1 MYAPI
6 VDDMGHIV
14 GRNTETVT
22 LPYGYKHIKTAG
34 QSTEAASDLFT
45 TAYSNTDTSGA
56 SETKTPVA
64 SSGSNNS
71 ANNTQ
76 DILSIN
82 PGNKWIQLKADDNT
96 NSLTIAHEVHTVN
109 RLTDSTNL
117 NDKADSYSNS
127 KDKITVQDIEFDNA
141 GHVVTNRK
149 HTYTLPY
156 SYKQFTTSQDT
167 SVSAI
172 TQNTSTTTADNTQ
185 DKVTFKMGNKWLNS
199 RVDNDLITF
208 AHETHWTS
216 DNDNVSYPGNNNT
229 NRTDVKTTT
238 SSNLNGVEDFTVES
252 YKFDNAGHVIS
263 HNTHTY
269 ELPHNYSFIDLIGT
283 TGSTNFI
290 EGTGSSG
297 SPTVLSALE
306 AKSRF
311 SMYAGNR
318 WITIKG
324 TDTNGDKVN
333 DSITFSHA
341 AAGTAV
347 NTKGDSNNRVLD
359 YGSTFNTIRAGIDE
373 AGHVSVLEQYSVKL
387 PTQSIGG
394 TGNVVTSAVHSNND
408 LAFTHAQ
415 LMELALSNSTTATTV
430 ATAPAFNG
438 STQNHTSILS
448 TDTLQAALGK
458 VPNMIQD
465 SIRDIINASDTSLDT
480 LKEIADWI
488 SKDPNNTALN
498 NYKSLVELEKDV
510 YGLNGNALKAYN
522 GTISLQDRTASLETS
537 KTNLYSMLGNVD
549 SYNPNATYPDGTTK
563 GTLEN
568 RVNWAETQI
577 NRYVTDDLKNKVDAA
592 WDLLQT
598 VQQTTGNIQNST
610 DGYMKYHMGPTAPV
624 DNAGNVIT
632 NAMWIDTTDPNNVLV
647 KFPLISSVDS
657 NGNPQGIT
665 WLAINT

>member
-1 MYAPI
+1 
-6 VDDMGHIV
+6 MGHIV

-109 RLTDSTNL
+109 RLTDSTDL
-117 NDKADSYSNS
+117 NNKADSYSNS

-229 NRTDVKTTT
+229 NRTDAKTTT

-324 TDTNGDKVN
+324 TDTNSDKVN

-359 YGSTFNTIRAGIDE
+359 YGSTFNTIRTGIDE

-394 TGNVVTSAVHSNND
+394 TGNVVTNVAHSNND

-415 LMELALSNSTTATTV
+415 LMELALSNSTTSTTV

-458 VPNMIQD
+458 IPNMIQD

-522 GTISLQDRTASLETS
+522 STISLQDRTASLETS

-549 SYNPNATYPDGTTK
+549 SYNLNATYPDGTTK

-592 WDLLQT
+592 
-598 VQQTTGNIQNST
+598 
-610 DGYMKYHMGPTAPV
+610 
-624 DNAGNVIT
+624 
-632 NAMWIDTTDPNNVLV
+632 
-647 KFPLISSVDS
+647 
-657 NGNPQGIT
+657 
-665 WLAINT
+665 

>member
-1 MYAPI
+1 
-6 VDDMGHIV
+6 
-14 GRNTETVT
+14 
-22 LPYGYKHIKTAG
+22 
-34 QSTEAASDLFT
+34 
-45 TAYSNTDTSGA
+45 
-56 SETKTPVA
+56 
-64 SSGSNNS
+64 
-71 ANNTQ
+71 
-76 DILSIN
+76 
-82 PGNKWIQLKADDNT
+82 
-96 NSLTIAHEVHTVN
+96 
-109 RLTDSTNL
+109 
-117 NDKADSYSNS
+117 
-127 KDKITVQDIEFDNA
+127 
-141 GHVVTNRK
+141 
-149 HTYTLPY
+149 
-156 SYKQFTTSQDT
+156 
-167 SVSAI
+167 
-172 TQNTSTTTADNTQ
+172 
-185 DKVTFKMGNKWLNS
+185 
-199 RVDNDLITF
+199 
-208 AHETHWTS
+208 
-216 DNDNVSYPGNNNT
+216 
-229 NRTDVKTTT
+229 
-238 SSNLNGVEDFTVES
+238 
-252 YKFDNAGHVIS
+252 
-263 HNTHTY
+263 
-269 ELPHNYSFIDLIGT
+269 
-283 TGSTNFI
+283 
-290 EGTGSSG
+290 
-297 SPTVLSALE
+297 
-306 AKSRF
+306 
-311 SMYAGNR
+311 MYAGNR

-341 AAGTAV
+341 AAGTAI
-347 NTKGDSNNRVLD
+347 NTKGDSDNRILD
-359 YGSTFNTIRAGIDE
+359 YGSTFNTIRTGIDE

-394 TGNVVTSAVHSNND
+394 TGNVVTNVAHSNND

-415 LMELALSNSTTATTV
+415 LMDLALSNSTTATTV

-522 GTISLQDRTASLETS
+522 GTVSLQDRTASLETS

-549 SYNPNATYPDGTTK
+549 GYNPNATYPDGTTK

-665 WLAINT
+665 WLAINTWQ